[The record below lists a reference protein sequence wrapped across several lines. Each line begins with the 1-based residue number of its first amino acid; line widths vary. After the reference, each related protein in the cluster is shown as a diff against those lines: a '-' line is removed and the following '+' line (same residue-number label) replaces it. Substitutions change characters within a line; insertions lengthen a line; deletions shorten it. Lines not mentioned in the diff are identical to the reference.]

1 MKCIFCNSKLNLT
14 FLKLTKIIIPDN
26 HPTLGKALFFL
37 PHNQWRINRSTI
49 SHTFTNSKLRKNSYI
64 FENELQSLI
73 SDLKSSTK
81 NTEAIDIQ
89 IPIKHFLLNIVLQS
103 FCGISSDFDKE
114 KKDFLLE
121 NISKIVNIEMTFE
134 KAFSYFSPKI
144 ASLFGF
150 ELLDKKTVIFFQNFM
165 KEIISK
171 RLEDKTKTNDFLQYV
186 LDAKSDENAN
196 DKQKSEF

>member
-1 MKCIFCNSKLNLT
+1 
-14 FLKLTKIIIPDN
+14 
-26 HPTLGKALFFL
+26 
-37 PHNQWRINRSTI
+37 
-49 SHTFTNSKLRKNSYI
+49 
-64 FENELQSLI
+64 LI
-73 SDLKSSTK
+73 SDLKSLTK
-81 NTEAIDIQ
+81 NTESIDIQ
-89 IPIKHFLLNIVLQS
+89 IPIKNFLLNIVLQS

-121 NISKIVNIEMTFE
+121 NISKLVNIEMTFE

-144 ASLFGF
+144 ARFFGF

-186 LDAKSDENAN
+186 LDARNDGNAN
-196 DKQKSEF
+196 DKQKSKFSEIFNKSSKYIFFFIHSSN

>member
-1 MKCIFCNSKLNLT
+1 
-14 FLKLTKIIIPDN
+14 
-26 HPTLGKALFFL
+26 
-37 PHNQWRINRSTI
+37 
-49 SHTFTNSKLRKNSYI
+49 
-64 FENELQSLI
+64 
-73 SDLKSSTK
+73 
-81 NTEAIDIQ
+81 
-89 IPIKHFLLNIVLQS
+89 
-103 FCGISSDFDKE
+103 
-114 KKDFLLE
+114 LLE
-121 NISKIVNIEMTFE
+121 NISKLVNIEMTFE